1 MTHQDLESRQRPFN
15 RILEGTG
22 EVTRPSQ
29 GPEFPAASGLFFL
42 TPAMNDRL
50 NQTLPEVRSSHSDVW
65 MGLLFVGRPT
75 TPQGDV
81 EFVDGGDE
89 HRQGGKAISGRGH
102 KENLQPVIDQKAGDS
117 KEGRKRQRE

>member
-1 MTHQDLESRQRPFN
+1 MTHPNLQSRQRPFN

-22 EVTRPSQ
+22 EVTRPSR
-29 GPEFPAASGLFFL
+29 GPEFPAARGPFFL

-89 HRQGGKAISGRGH
+89 HRQRRKAVGGRGH
-102 KENLQPVIDQKAGDS
+102 KENLQPVIDQKAGNR
-117 KEGRKRQRE
+117 KEGRKWKRE